1 MNFTDALNNTTNN
14 ISYTENEM
22 QGYKSTNN
30 PYLDFLYKVSSFRGK
45 DYIELIR
52 ECDDFLDSIIG
63 YKGDKEYV
71 KYLLRFIVYIRDPRN
86 GLGER
91 ELGRDLITTL
101 FNNYDF
107 DNKKDVFIWTIN
119 NLYNYGRW
127 DDLIDLFFRI
137 NWAAFG
143 SEEDEWGYSN
153 GWQIINCLK
162 KTLEND
168 LKNMEDNAPITL
180 LAKWMPS
187 INTSSSNARHDARY
201 FARHFK
207 WSEKEYR
214 QNLSKL
220 RKYLEVTE
228 RKMSLQEW
236 NEIDYEKVPS
246 LANLRYKDAFLKH
259 DKERR
264 EEYLSKLAK
273 GEVKINSSVNF
284 PHDVVHKYSSS
295 KWYWE
300 FAHQKYDE
308 ALEQLWK
315 NLKDIPGLKD
325 TLVVRDDSGSM
336 TSCLGKTNITA
347 LEVATALG
355 IYCAEHCSDAYKNKV
370 ISFSKNPKYLDF
382 SDKVSLHDKLNYL
395 YQHSE
400 FANTN
405 IRKVF
410 QLILKTAIENHLK
423 QEDLPKQILI
433 ISDMEFDEGADF
445 VGNPIEEAQKEFEK
459 YGYKVPKLIFWN
471 VNSRTNTV
479 PIKTN
484 ELGVYLLSGFS
495 PNVLNILANGL
506 DNQFEALIKELDKK
520 YKEVP
525 EITCN

>member
-30 PYLDFLYKVSSFRGK
+30 PYLDFLYKVSSLRTLNDLELRG
-45 DYIELIR
+45 
-52 ECDDFLDSIIG
+52 ECNSFIDEVFDNHL
-63 YKGDKEYV
+63 E
-71 KYLLRFIVYIRDPRN
+71 KYLLKFILYVRDPRN

-91 ELGRDLITTL
+91 RLGRELLKVLLLDIEYCYHREIFEWVVNHL
-101 FNNYDF
+101 YD
-107 DNKKDVFIWTIN
+107 
-119 NLYNYGRW
+119 YGRW
-127 DDLIDLFFRI
+127 DDLVDLFWEFYIYNYKEQAWSIAQSLKRMLEIDLESI
-137 NWAAFG
+137 K
-143 SEEDEWGYSN
+143 
-153 GWQIINCLK
+153 I
-162 KTLEND
+162 
-168 LKNMEDNAPITL
+168 NAPVTL

-220 RKYLEVTE
+220 RKYLEITE

-273 GEVKINSSVNF
+273 GEAKINSSVNF

-295 KWYWE
+295 TGWAVAE
-300 FAHQKYDE
+300 SLREYDQS
-308 ALEQLWK
+308 LEQLWK
-315 NLKDIPGLKD
+315 NLKEVPGLKD

-336 TSCLGKTNITA
+336 TIYISRTSVTS

-355 IYCAEHCSDAYKNKV
+355 IYCAEHCSDAYKNKI

-382 SDKVSLHDKLNYL
+382 SDKVSLHDKLDYL
-395 YQHSE
+395 YRHSE

-410 QLILKTAIENHLK
+410 QLILKTAIDNKLQ
-423 QEDLPKQILI
+423 QEELPKQILI

-445 VGNPIEEAQKEFEK
+445 EGNPIEESQQEFEK
-459 YGYKVPKLIFWN
+459 FGYKVPKLIFWN

-495 PNVLNILANGL
+495 PNVLNILADGV
-506 DNQFEALIKELDKK
+506 DNQFEALIKELDRKF
-520 YKEVP
+520 KEVP
-525 EITCN
+525 EIS

>member
-1 MNFTDALNNTTNN
+1 M
-14 ISYTENEM
+14 EN
-22 QGYKSTNN
+22 
-30 PYLDFLYKVSSFRGK
+30 
-45 DYIELIR
+45 
-52 ECDDFLDSIIG
+52 
-63 YKGDKEYV
+63 
-71 KYLLRFIVYIRDPRN
+71 
-86 GLGER
+86 
-91 ELGRDLITTL
+91 
-101 FNNYDF
+101 
-107 DNKKDVFIWTIN
+107 
-119 NLYNYGRW
+119 
-127 DDLIDLFFRI
+127 
-137 NWAAFG
+137 
-143 SEEDEWGYSN
+143 
-153 GWQIINCLK
+153 
-162 KTLEND
+162 
-168 LKNMEDNAPITL
+168 NAPITL

-220 RKYLEVTE
+220 RKYLKVTE

-264 EEYLSKLAK
+264 EEYLNKLAK

-295 KWYWE
+295 NGWNISL
-300 FAHQKYDE
+300 QKYDE

-315 NLKDIPGLKD
+315 SLKNIPGLKD

-336 TSCLGKTNITA
+336 KIHIGRTNVTS

-355 IYCAEHCSDAYKNKV
+355 IYCAEHCSDVYKNKI
-370 ISFSKNPKYLDF
+370 ISFSEYPQYLDF
-382 SDKVSLHDKLNYL
+382 SKHISLHDKLAYL
-395 YQHSE
+395 YDHDE
-400 FANTN
+400 VANTN

-410 QLILKTAIENHLK
+410 QLILETAIDNKLK

-445 VGNPIEEAQKEFEK
+445 EGNPIEESQKEFEK

-471 VNSRTNTV
+471 VNSRTNTI

-495 PNVLNILANGL
+495 PNVLNILSDGL
-506 DNQFEALIKELDKK
+506 DNQFEVLIKELDKK
-520 YKEVP
+520 YQEVP
-525 EITCN
+525 EIVCN

>member
-14 ISYTENEM
+14 IAYTENGM
-22 QGYKSTNN
+22 LGYQSTNN
-30 PYLDFLYKVSSFRGK
+30 PYLDFLYKVSSLRTLNDFELRG
-45 DYIELIR
+45 
-52 ECDDFLDSIIG
+52 ECNSFIDEVFDTHL
-63 YKGDKEYV
+63 E
-71 KYLLRFIVYIRDPRN
+71 KYLLKFILYVRDPRN

-91 ELGRDLITTL
+91 RLGRELLKVL
-101 FNNYDF
+101 FLDIEYCYHREIFEWVVKHLYD
-107 DNKKDVFIWTIN
+107 
-119 NLYNYGRW
+119 YGRW
-127 DDLIDLFFRI
+127 DDLVDLFWEFYIYNYKEQAWSIAQSLKRMLEIDLESI
-137 NWAAFG
+137 K
-143 SEEDEWGYSN
+143 
-153 GWQIINCLK
+153 I
-162 KTLEND
+162 
-168 LKNMEDNAPITL
+168 NAPVTL

-187 INTSSSNARHDARY
+187 INTSSKQTKEIAKKLYKY
-201 FARHFK
+201 FD
-207 WSEKEYR
+207 WIEKQYR

-273 GEVKINSSVNF
+273 GEAKINSSVNF
-284 PHDVVHKYSSS
+284 PHDVVHKYSYRGRYGLSV
-295 KWYWE
+295 
-300 FAHQKYDE
+300 HDYDE
-308 ALEQLWK
+308 TLERLWK
-315 NLKDIPGLKD
+315 NLKEVPGLKD

-336 TSCLGKTNITA
+336 TIYIGKTNITS

-355 IYCAEHCSDAYKNKV
+355 IYCAEHCSDAYKDKI
-370 ISFSKNPKYLDF
+370 ISFSENPKYLDF
-382 SDKVSLHDKLNYL
+382 SDKISLWDKLDYL
-395 YQHSE
+395 YEHSE
-400 FANTN
+400 IANTN

-410 QLILKTAIENHLK
+410 QLILQTATDNNLK
-423 QEDLPKQILI
+423 QEELPKQILI

-445 VGNPIEEAQKEFEK
+445 VGNPIEESQREFKK

-495 PNVLNILANGL
+495 PNVLNILAGGS
-506 DNQFEALIKELDKK
+506 DNQFEALMKELDKK
-520 YKEVP
+520 YPKVP